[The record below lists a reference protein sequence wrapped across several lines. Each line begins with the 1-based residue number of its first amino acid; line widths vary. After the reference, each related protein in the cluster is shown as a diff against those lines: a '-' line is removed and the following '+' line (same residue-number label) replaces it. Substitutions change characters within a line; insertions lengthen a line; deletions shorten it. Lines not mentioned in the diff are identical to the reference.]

1 MTDKVKMVMR
11 GFTQLS
17 SNEQIELIRELNA
30 YQNKDYLQKGL
41 INESLSGEV
50 RRVLGPTST
59 AICPS
64 CGR

>member
-17 SNEQIELIRELNA
+17 SAEQSDFIRELNA
-30 YQNKDYLQKGL
+30 YLNEGYLQKGL
-41 INESLSGEV
+41 ISESLSNEV
-50 RRVLGPTST
+50 RRVLGPTSS

>member
-1 MTDKVKMVMR
+1 MTDKVKMVML

-17 SNEQIELIRELNA
+17 SNEQDEFIREMNS
-30 YQNKDYLQKGL
+30 YQNKNYLQKGL